1 MKMNDHGITAKNL
14 LRTLPDVLKEDK
26 KLNALASIVANVLSA
41 RPDEIDRIRIYP
53 QIENL
58 PEPLLDILAYDFKVD
73 WYGYNYSLD
82 VKRAQIKD
90 SFRVHRTLG
99 TKGSVEKAL
108 NNIYPGTEIEEWF
121 DYGGDPFYFRVLLDV
136 TDQRVGIS
144 HDEIIRTINMF
155 KPIRSHL
162 QDNTVIYRSRAN
174 IVISVTTGY
183 VLYDVRLCG
192 TYPVRAT
199 QGAITNENI
208 ILDTDAGGV
217 AYAVPMSGEIKTGS
231 HPAVA
236 TQGEIQSSGIEVGAN
251 GNGVAYSAPMCG
263 TAPGSLM

>member
-1 MKMNDHGITAKNL
+1 MNNYGITSKNL
-14 LRTLPDVLKEDK
+14 LHTLPDVLKEDK
-26 KLNALASIVANVLSA
+26 KLLALATIVADLLAA
-41 RPDEIDRIRIYP
+41 RPEEIDKVRIYP

-58 PEPLLDILAYDFKVD
+58 PESLLDILAYDFKVD
-73 WYGYNYSLD
+73 WYGYNYSLS

-90 SFRVHRTLG
+90 SFSVHRTLG
-99 TKGSVEKAL
+99 TRGSVERAL
-108 NNIYPGTEIEEWF
+108 SDIYPGTEVEEWS
-121 DYGGDPFYFRVLLDV
+121 DYGGNPYYFRVLLDV
-136 TDQRVGIS
+136 TDQQVSIS

-183 VLYDVRLCG
+183 VLYEVRLCG

-199 QGAITNENI
+199 QGVITNEDI
-208 ILDTDAGGV
+208 ILDTDSGGV